1 MSSVGA
7 RSKNKTWGE
16 IGWDI
21 CAILCLIGCGA
32 CAWWFVINHS
42 LWSLLLTFVM
52 GIAVATCC
60 ESSQRCAIGY
70 RGHTYEQF
78 PLVTVLFWIMLG
90 FFACAVYAS
99 SLLRKLTWVGY
110 LVIAIIACIATALIM
125 IVSNG
130 NTTGS
135 VLAICTGC
143 ISFGALLMAIAWTCP
158 QKAPPNGDP
167 CCEGTCDS

>member
-1 MSSVGA
+1 MSSVKTG
-7 RSKNKTWGE
+7 KTWGE

-21 CAILCLIGCGA
+21 CAILWLIGFGA
-32 CAWWFVINHS
+32 CVWWIIADHK
-42 LWSLLLTFVM
+42 LWGAKLVLAIVM
-52 GIAVATCC
+52 AIGSATCC

-110 LVIAIIACIATALIM
+110 LVIAIVACIATALIM
-125 IVSNG
+125 IVSGG

-167 CCEGTCDS
+167 CCEGTCDH